1 MLIIVFAGAYL
12 VGSIPVAW
20 IVTKLVTG
28 NDLREVGSGNVGVMN
43 VGLSVSRWAGLI
55 VFLSEVAKGMLAV
68 VLTQTLELG
77 EPAVYIA
84 VLGVV
89 IGTRWPVW
97 LGFHGG
103 RGNSAGIGAL
113 LLISWPTLVIGMLIW
128 LLIRVISRSSFWATR
143 ITFYIWPV
151 IFGLLESSWIAFA
164 FAFILVLIYRST
176 QRASTDDHLLIK
188 ERWPSFFHFVFSPP
202 RNTENSSPQNNSH
215 RQN

>member
-20 IVTKLVTG
+20 IVTRLLTG
-28 NDLREVGSGNVGVMN
+28 KDLREVGSGNVGVMN

-68 VLTQTLELG
+68 VLTQILGFGEL
-77 EPAVYIA
+77 AVYIA

-103 RGNSAGIGAL
+103 RGNSAAIGAL
-113 LLISWPTLVIGMLIW
+113 LLLSWPTLVIGMLIW
-128 LLIRVISRSSFWATR
+128 LLVRVITRSSFWATR
-143 ITFYIWPV
+143 ITFYVWPFV
-151 IFGLLESSWIAFA
+151 FGLLVSSWMAFA

-176 QRASTDDHLLIK
+176 QRVSTDDHLLVK
-188 ERWPSFFHFVFSPP
+188 EHWPSLFHFIFSPP
-202 RNTENSSPQNNSH
+202 RDKGNSSPQNNSH
-215 RQN
+215 SQD

>member
-28 NDLREVGSGNVGVMN
+28 KDLREVGSGNVGVMN

-113 LLISWPTLVIGMLIW
+113 LLLSWPTLVIGMLVW

>member
-20 IVTKLVTG
+20 IITKLVTG
-28 NDLREVGSGNVGVMN
+28 KDLREVGSGNVGVMN

-113 LLISWPTLVIGMLIW
+113 LLLSWPTLVIGMLIW
-128 LLIRVISRSSFWATR
+128 LLIRVISQSSFWATR

>member
-28 NDLREVGSGNVGVMN
+28 KDLREVGSGNVGVMN

-77 EPAVYIA
+77 ELAVYIA

-103 RGNSAGIGAL
+103 RGNSAAIGAL
-113 LLISWPTLVIGMLIW
+113 LLLSWPTLVIGMLVW

-143 ITFYIWPV
+143 IAFYVWPV
-151 IFGLLESSWIAFA
+151 IFGLLESSWMAFG

-176 QRASTDDHLLIK
+176 QRVSTDDHLLIK

-202 RNTENSSPQNNSH
+202 RNTENSSSRNNSH
-215 RQN
+215 RQD

>member
-113 LLISWPTLVIGMLIW
+113 LLLSWPTLVIGMLIW

>member
-1 MLIIVFAGAYL
+1 MLLIVFAGAYL
-12 VGSIPVAW
+12 IGSIPVAW

-28 NDLREVGSGNVGVMN
+28 KDLREVGSGNVGVMN

-77 EPAVYIA
+77 ELAVYIA

-103 RGNSAGIGAL
+103 RGNSAAIGAL
-113 LLISWPTLVIGMLIW
+113 LLLSWPTLVIGMLAW

-202 RNTENSSPQNNSH
+202 RNTENSPPPNNSH
-215 RQN
+215 RQD

>member
-1 MLIIVFAGAYL
+1 MLIIVFLASYL

-28 NDLREVGSGNVGVMN
+28 KDLREVGSGNVGVMN

-55 VFLSEVAKGMLAV
+55 VFLSEVAKGILAV

-77 EPAVYIA
+77 ELAVYIA

-103 RGNSAGIGAL
+103 RGNSAAIGAL
-113 LLISWPTLVIGMLIW
+113 LLLSWPTLVIGMLIW

-143 ITFYIWPV
+143 LTFYIWPFV
-151 IFGLLESSWIAFA
+151 FGFLESSWIAFA

-176 QRASTDDHLLIK
+176 QRVSTDDHLLIK

-202 RNTENSSPQNNSH
+202 RNPENSSSRNNSH
-215 RQN
+215 RQD

>member
-1 MLIIVFAGAYL
+1 MLLIVFAGAYL

-28 NDLREVGSGNVGVMN
+28 KDLREVGSGNVGVMN
-43 VGLSVSRWAGLI
+43 VGLNVSRWAGLV
-55 VFLSEVAKGMLAV
+55 VFFSEVAKGMFAV

-77 EPAVYIA
+77 ELAVYIA

-97 LGFHGG
+97 LRFHGG

-113 LLISWPTLVIGMLIW
+113 LLLSWQTLVIGMLFW
-128 LLIRVISRSSFWATR
+128 VLIRLILRSSFWATR
-143 ITFYIWPV
+143 ITFYLWPL
-151 IFGLLESSWIAFA
+151 IFGFLESSWLALG

-176 QRASTDDHLLIK
+176 QSASTDDHLMIK
-188 ERWPSFFHFVFSPP
+188 DRWPSLFHFILSPP
-202 RNTENSSPQNNSH
+202 RNKGNSPSQTNSH
-215 RQN
+215 SQD